1 MLYQLPNGKVINI
14 AVDDYLNLTDE
25 DIQMLIALN
34 YGEYPSSYW
43 YGSCI
48 ETIEIVV
55 KQTHDTSMYSL
66 DEQDEYLGNASNID
80 INNIPDEDIDFT
92 DL

>member
-14 AVDDYLNLTDE
+14 TVDDYLNLTDQ

-48 ETIEIVV
+48 ETVEIVV
-55 KQTHDTSMYSL
+55 KQSHDTSMYSF
-66 DEQDEYLGNASNID
+66 DEQDDYLSHPSDTD